1 VPVSVLC
8 TTAFSEVVMVA
19 VVTLAVGAEV
29 STVVVLSVVVP
40 EELELLDDSSFS
52 PQEIMVRLKQKISNM
67 CKIFF
72 IITLIK
78 SIKKNFEIQIF
89 IFAIKIS

>member
-1 VPVSVLC
+1 MPVSVLC

-40 EELELLDDSSFS
+40 VLDVFSSS
-52 PQEIMVRLKQKISNM
+52 AQEMTVRLKRDMRII
-67 CKIFF
+67 CKI
-72 IITLIK
+72 L
-78 SIKKNFEIQIF
+78 F
-89 IFAIKIS
+89 IFFLHQ

>member
-1 VPVSVLC
+1 MPVSVLC

-19 VVTLAVGAEV
+19 VVTVAVGAEV

-52 PQEIMVRLKQKISNM
+52 AQEITVKLKNDISIM
-67 CKIFF
+67 CKI
-72 IITLIK
+72 L
-78 SIKKNFEIQIF
+78 F
-89 IFAIKIS
+89 IFSFQY

>member
-29 STVVVLSVVVP
+29 STVVVLSVVV
-40 EELELLDDSSFS
+40 ELLDVSSFS
-52 PQEIMVRLKQKISNM
+52 AQEMTVRLKSDIRIT
-67 CKIFF
+67 CKIY
-72 IITLIK
+72 
-78 SIKKNFEIQIF
+78 F
-89 IFAIKIS
+89 IFLLYQ

>member
-1 VPVSVLC
+1 
-8 TTAFSEVVMVA
+8 MVA

-52 PQEIMVRLKQKISNM
+52 AQEMMVKLKMDIRIT
-67 CKIFF
+67 CKIYF
-72 IITLIK
+72 ILLL
-78 SIKKNFEIQIF
+78 
-89 IFAIKIS
+89 

>member
-1 VPVSVLC
+1 
-8 TTAFSEVVMVA
+8 MVA

-29 STVVVLSVVVP
+29 SPVVVLSVVVP

>member
-1 VPVSVLC
+1 
-8 TTAFSEVVMVA
+8 MVA

>member
-1 VPVSVLC
+1 MPVSVLC

-29 STVVVLSVVVP
+29 STV
-40 EELELLDDSSFS
+40 ELELLDDSSFS
-52 PQEIMVRLKQKISNM
+52 PQEMIVRLKQKISNV
-67 CKIFF
+67 CKKIF

-78 SIKKNFEIQIF
+78 SIKRNF
-89 IFAIKIS
+89 KIHIHICN

>member
-1 VPVSVLC
+1 MSDEVRMVPESP
-8 TTAFSEVVMVA
+8 TATYDS
-19 VVTLAVGAEV
+19 G
-29 STVVVLSVVVP
+29 VVVVVVPEEVVVVP
-40 EELELLDDSSFS
+40 EELELLDESSFFA
-52 PQEIMVRLKQKISNM
+52 QEMIVRLKQKISNM

-78 SIKKNFEIQIF
+78 SIKKNFEIHIF

>member
-1 VPVSVLC
+1 MPVSVLC

-40 EELELLDDSSFS
+40 VVVLSVVVPEELELSSFS
-52 PQEIMVRLKQKISNM
+52 AQEMMAKLKRDM
-67 CKIFF
+67 R
-72 IITLIK
+72 IICNKDQTTK
-78 SIKKNFEIQIF
+78 R
-89 IFAIKIS
+89 

>member
-1 VPVSVLC
+1 
-8 TTAFSEVVMVA
+8 MVA

-67 CKIFF
+67 SKIFF